1 MSETNSEQNK
11 TLVLKAFD
19 TQFNKRDY
27 AAAERSWSDR
37 YIQHSAHVAPG
48 RNGLT

>member
-27 AAAERSWSDR
+27 AAAERSGSDR